1 MKCKEILTSA
11 RLCGILLIGEVQRM
25 IVQIAV
31 YLFLGAAW
39 ALFLAGLV
47 AVFWPYHWKS
57 PRRSSRGY
65 YFIFSV
71 FLSVLFL
78 EVSYAVG
85 GNGTAAEKTV
95 QVLSGTLQFFSLDG
109 NYAEMAELGPMVYH
123 GFGVYFYYILFCA
136 YTVIVP
142 IAGGCF
148 ILQFLCSVIP
158 RLRLALDVKRTKF
171 VFSELNERSI
181 ALAED
186 IARLSWQLKRIRRRK
201 YDFAKEGIDA
211 GEKTWLSSACLVFTD
226 VCSDENS
233 EAQAEL
239 MMRAKRIGAI
249 CIKDDLSKHPFHWL
263 TFKRKIVYF
272 LIDAKQEENVTA
284 AISLLTDG
292 DERRIWK
299 RAMKRRWRKIADGK
313 APLPERKL
321 LYGEGGMDVYVFT
334 QSLEG
339 MRLIDEAKKTLHGT
353 YDQAYQDDPVFVK
366 CVNEYRNVVYS
377 MFDDEKLLD
386 ILLSERSGEDRTAL
400 LRSRDLYRVW
410 ESYFKNN
417 AGPDAPHRICIVI
430 FGGGRI
436 AKEYFKTSA
445 WCLKMGAGT
454 GKRPVEN
461 VAIYVFAKNATS
473 LEAELRFEAGGL
485 LEHDCEGHFCD
496 GDFMSKVFLRSFEP
510 LALQRTSMPVQRYL
524 IAFGDDKLNFEAAC
538 WLSRRLRERYANS
551 PSPAPTIIDFSIE
564 NNSLFEILN
573 EECKKTR
580 NDWCILHPISIL
592 KGDCFSYSIIR
603 SDVLEKRVLEAD
615 RIRYRE
621 GIEPHGTDARQF
633 SNNFDREASVAAALH
648 SVYKWFCGTESD
660 PSEESSMA
668 QGMGEEQERE
678 QDMGKEQ
685 ERELSDSRIY
695 WLEHRRWLAYMRACG
710 YRCPTASEFLALAY
724 PSAEHVYETHKDNYR
739 RLHACMLDG
748 QEMYISIDK
757 LIEMFAERKCSKD
770 AELREKV
777 KLAAEGKDYDG
788 VRDLLAAPIKVLRG
802 KITIAKSRPPK
813 ADLSAWLKDMI
824 LPEEDIDALDRL
836 SLLVTLTMKRGTG
849 CKDFKAF
856 DIEISRGFFCSLPAP
871 PREGE

>member
-1 MKCKEILTSA
+1 
-11 RLCGILLIGEVQRM
+11 M

-57 PRRSSRGY
+57 LRRSNRGY

-71 FLSVLFL
+71 FLSVLLL
-78 EVSYAVG
+78 EVSYAIG
-85 GNGTAAEKTV
+85 GEGTAAEKTV

-158 RLRLALDVKRTKF
+158 RLRLAVDFKRTKF

-201 YDFAKEGIDA
+201 YDFTKEGIDE
-211 GEKTWLSSACLVFTD
+211 GEKIWLSSACLVFTD
-226 VCSDENS
+226 VCPDESS
-233 EAQAEL
+233 ETYAEL
-239 MMRAKRIGAI
+239 LMRAKRIGAI

-263 TFKRKIVYF
+263 SFRRKIVYF
-272 LIDAKQEENVTA
+272 LMDAKQEENVTS
-284 AISLLTDG
+284 AISLLTDA
-292 DERRIWK
+292 DERRMWK
-299 RAMKRRWRKIADGK
+299 RAMKRRWRKTVDGN
-313 APLPERKL
+313 APLPEKKL

-334 QSLEG
+334 SSLEG
-339 MRLIDEAKKTLHGT
+339 MRLIDEAKKSLRST
-353 YDQAYQDDPVFVK
+353 YCQAYEDDPILVK

-377 MFDDEKLLD
+377 MFDDGKLLD
-386 ILLSERSGEDRTAL
+386 ILLSEREEDRTAL

-410 ESYFKNN
+410 ESYFTRN
-417 AGPDAPHRICIVI
+417 AGEDAYHRICIVI

-454 GKRPVEN
+454 GKCPVEN
-461 VAIYVFAKNATS
+461 VSIYVFAKNATA
-473 LEAELRFEAGGL
+473 LEAELKFEAGGL
-485 LEHDCEGHFCD
+485 LEHDCDANFYD
-496 GDFMSKVFLRSFEP
+496 GDFMSKFFLRSFEP
-510 LALQRTSMPVQRYL
+510 LVLQRNSMPVQRYL

-538 WLSRRLRERYANS
+538 WLSRRLRERYAAS
-551 PSPAPTIIDFSIE
+551 PSPAPTIIDFAIE
-564 NNSLFEILN
+564 NDSLFEILN
-573 EECKKTR
+573 AEYGKHR
-580 NDWCILHPISIL
+580 DDWCILHPFSTL
-592 KGDCFSYSIIR
+592 KECFSYAAIR
-603 SDVLEKRVLEAD
+603 TDALEKRVLEAD

-621 GIEPHGTDARQF
+621 GIGPHGTDARQL
-633 SNNFDREASVAAALH
+633 SNNFDREASIAAALH
-648 SVYKWFCGTESD
+648 SVYKWFCRTGSGA
-660 PSEESSMA
+660 SEESLMAHSMA
-668 QGMGEEQERE
+668 EE
-678 QDMGKEQ
+678 
-685 ERELSDSRIY
+685 ERELCDGRIY
-695 WLEHRRWLAYMRACG
+695 WLEHRRWLAYMRSCG
-710 YRCPTASEFLALAY
+710 YRCPAVSEFLALAY
-724 PSAEHVYETHKDNYR
+724 PSAELFYETNRDNYR

-748 QEMYISIDK
+748 KEKYLPIDT
-757 LIEMFAERKCSKD
+757 LIGLFAERKCPRD

-777 KLAAEGKDYDG
+777 KMAAAEKDYDG
-788 VRDLLAAPIKVLRG
+788 VRDLLAGPIRALRG
-802 KITIAKSRPPK
+802 KISDAKARPPK
-813 ADLSAWLKDMI
+813 ADLSAWLKETI

-836 SLLVTLTMKRGTG
+836 SLLVTLTMKRGSSWR
-849 CKDFKAF
+849 DFKAF
-856 DIEISRGFFCSLPAP
+856 DIEISRGLFRPHPS
-871 PREGE
+871 RSS